1 MTRLPAL
8 ATLLVTLGLT
18 GAALATPAEVTAPTN
33 LRTGPAVG
41 YPVLTLLAPGSPVE
55 IYGCLDDVDWCDV
68 GYGELR
74 GWMSSRF
81 LASARRWYPERP
93 MLTPP
98 VFSPPPIYAE
108 PPVYANPPPIR
119 RPPVYAEP
127 DYGWAPAPVDPGYI
141 VPPPGFV
148 YRPPV
153 MAAPPVAVY
162 PTRPLAPRPHMAPR
176 PPEVA
181 TAPPAL
187 RPSQPVVP
195 PGSTPSV
202 NPPLA
207 SPPLASP
214 PATVTPQQP
223 LPSTSANA
231 SPPVTAPTTMPATTP
246 AKPVAPK
253 YGSAVG
259 KPGAPCKWVNG
270 VCRSD

>member
-1 MTRLPAL
+1 MTRPLAL
-8 ATLLVTLGLT
+8 ATFVTTLGLAT
-18 GAALATPAEVTAPTN
+18 AAWATPAEVTAPTN

-41 YPVLTLLAPGSPVE
+41 YPVLTLLAPGTPVN

-74 GWMSSRF
+74 GWMSARF

-93 MLTPP
+93 RLNPP

-119 RPPVYAEP
+119 RPPVYAAP
-127 DYGWAPAPVDPGYI
+127 GYGWGPDDPGYI

-148 YRPPV
+148 YRPPAV
-153 MAAPPVAVY
+153 MPPVEAY
-162 PTRPLAPRPHMAPR
+162 PARPLAPRARPAPT
-176 PPEVA
+176 PPKVV

-187 RPSQPVVP
+187 RPSQPATP
-195 PGSTPSV
+195 PSTPAPV
-202 NPPLA
+202 APPK
-207 SPPLASP
+207 
-214 PATVTPQQP
+214 ATVPAAPQP
-223 LPSTSANA
+223 TTSASA
-231 SPPVTAPTTMPATTP
+231 KPPVTAPATAPTTTP
-246 AKPVAPK
+246 TTPK